1 MADIPFKT
9 IDLAK
14 DRARLIA
21 ENKELR
27 ASQNVYL
34 KSKIKGVKMQ
44 RADLKRRLRALYIAA
59 HKVALAF
66 PADEDAHEFDIPF
79 YVIQELRDAL
89 EASRRPHPQHQERK

>member
-1 MADIPFKT
+1 MARCLT
-9 IDLAK
+9 GNAK
-14 DRARLIA
+14 LQ
-21 ENKELR
+21 
-27 ASQNVYL
+27 SQNVYL